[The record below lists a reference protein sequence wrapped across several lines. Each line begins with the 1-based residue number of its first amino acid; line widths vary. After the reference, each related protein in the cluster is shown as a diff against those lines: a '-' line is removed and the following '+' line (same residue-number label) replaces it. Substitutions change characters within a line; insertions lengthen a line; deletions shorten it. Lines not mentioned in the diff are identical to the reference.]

1 MERYRERMDQELAD
15 QMKTARAA
23 EENMQS
29 QVAEQKLRIGELE
42 FQMTQ
47 AEHAV
52 NDTDR
57 ERFELLEREL

>member
-29 QVAEQKLRIGELE
+29 QVAEQKLRIEELE
-42 FQMTQ
+42 YQMT
-47 AEHAV
+47 
-52 NDTDR
+52 
-57 ERFELLEREL
+57 